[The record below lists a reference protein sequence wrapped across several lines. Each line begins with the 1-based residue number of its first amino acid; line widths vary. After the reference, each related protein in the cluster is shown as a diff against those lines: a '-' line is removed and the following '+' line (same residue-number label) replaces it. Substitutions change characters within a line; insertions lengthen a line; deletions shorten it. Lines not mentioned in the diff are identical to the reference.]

1 MDIKRLDVSESGI
14 VRVRKYHVYVK
25 WKKKGQSSLM
35 TTVLKKIRHSHYAD
49 TGINIM

>member
-1 MDIKRLDVSESGI
+1 MDIKRLDVSVSGI

-35 TTVLKKIRHSHYAD
+35 TTVLKKSDIA
-49 TGINIM
+49 IMQTQESIY